1 MDNVDIIQRSIDY
14 IEENL
19 KTDITAEEL
28 SNKAGFSLFHYYR
41 IFQSEVG
48 MPVMQYVLRRRLI
61 NAIFEI
67 SLNGKIIDIALSY
80 GFDTHAGFFKAFRRE
95 FDCSPSQYLK
105 KHILKKP
112 YKINLKQEVC
122 MMITRKK
129 ITEVLENWSLEN
141 EKIGTFYYESSG
153 VKSDSSWYVG
163 DDYILKSGNNLAA
176 LKQHII
182 VAKAVNSTGFETTI
196 PVPTKD
202 GKDYILEDDIYFCL
216 TTRPKGECIR
226 AREIY
231 CMNYKAVSRYM
242 GEILGQ
248 LHVILKKYDNE
259 IICNESNIFDS
270 VSKWALPKTKK
281 IMDLPDDFYND
292 YIGTFGNLF
301 TKLPKQVIHHNPTP
315 SDFIMR
321 DNKIA
326 GFIEFEMSERSI
338 RLFDPCYA
346 STAILSE
353 SFVQRDAEKLFK
365 WVDIYKNIIYGYDSV
380 CKLTKEEKQALPYVV
395 FSIQMMCVAYFS
407 NKDKYKE
414 LAETNKDMLKWLW
427 DNKRNL
433 LID

>member
-19 KTDITAEEL
+19 KTDIAAEEL
-28 SNKAGFSLFHYYR
+28 ANKAGFSLFHYYR

-48 MPVMQYVLRRRLI
+48 MPVMQYILRRRLL
-61 NAIFEI
+61 NAIYEI
-67 SLNGKIIDIALSY
+67 SLNGKIINVALNY

-105 KHILKKP
+105 KHIVKKP
-112 YKINLKQEVC
+112 YKINLKQEVRV
-122 MMITRKK
+122 MITRKK
-129 ITEVLENWSLEN
+129 ITEVLENWDIKN
-141 EKIGTFYYESSG
+141 EKISTFYYESSG
-153 VKSDSSWYVG
+153 MKSDSSWYVG
-163 DDYILKSGNNLAA
+163 DDYILKSGNNLTA

-182 VAKAVNSTGFETTI
+182 VAKAVNRAGFETTI

-202 GKDYILEDDIYFCL
+202 GKDYILEDGIYFCL

-226 AREIY
+226 ARDIY
-231 CMNYKAVSRYM
+231 CMDYKAVSRYI
-242 GEILGQ
+242 GETLGH
-248 LHVILKKYDNE
+248 LHLILKKYDNE
-259 IICNESNIFDS
+259 IICNESNIFDA
-270 VSKWALPKTKK
+270 VSNWALPRIKKT
-281 IMDLPDDFYND
+281 MDLPENFYSD
-292 YIGTFGNLF
+292 YICTFGDLF
-301 TKLPKQVIHHNPTP
+301 TKLPKQVIHRNPTP

-346 STAILSE
+346 STAILCE
-353 SFVQRDAEKLFK
+353 SFTQRDTEKLFK
-365 WVDIYKNIIYGYDSV
+365 WFDIYKNIIYGYDSV

-395 FSIQMMCVAYFS
+395 FSIQMICVAYFS
-407 NKDKYKE
+407 GIDKYKE

-427 DNKRNL
+427 DNKGNL
-433 LID
+433 VID